1 MEAVD
6 GATGQIGLGA
16 TLRADLAANR
26 GNPKGRVAVTGF
38 RLAAA
43 ARGTGRPPLWALPV
57 LLAYRLVVDWVL
69 GIELPPS
76 VEAGPGL
83 RIWHGTGLVVHAN
96 VRLGSDV
103 TLRHNTTL
111 GARGEE
117 IDAPAPILGDRV
129 NVGAGA
135 IILGDHK
142 IGDDAVIGAG
152 SVVVD
157 DVPAG
162 ATVVGNPARILA
174 R

>member
-1 MEAVD
+1 MDVEDRTA
-6 GATGQIGLGA
+6 GQPGLGA

-26 GNPKGRVAVTGF
+26 GNPKGQVVVTAY
-38 RLAAA
+38 RLTAA
-43 ARGTGRPPLWALPV
+43 ARGTGRPPVWSLPV
-57 LLAYRLVVDWVL
+57 LCAYRLLVDWVL
-69 GIELPPS
+69 GVELPPS

-111 GARGEE
+111 GAKGEAV
-117 IDAPAPILGDRV
+117 DAAAPVVGDRV

-135 IILGDHK
+135 IVLGDLK
-142 IGDDAVIGAG
+142 VGDDAVVGAG
-152 SVVVD
+152 AVVVD

-162 ATVVGNPARILA
+162 ATVVGNPARVLG